1 VFAVP
6 LQDGKRELLV
16 CTGCPMCPGRMRITK
31 ECECC
36 RAFQK
41 RRRQT
46 GRTVPP
52 EPTDESVRYIPLT
65 KGRYAIIDAA
75 DYERVAQYKWCTFGS
90 GERLYACRNC
100 KGKMIFLHRFLT
112 NAPKGKVVDHI
123 DGNGLND
130 RRENLRVCTHRQ
142 NSHNARPFGKASR
155 FKGVWWNR
163 IKKMWEVRIRYRGRS
178 TWIGLFRDEIEAA
191 RAYDR
196 KAYECF
202 GEYAYL
208 NFPHEIAERCRR
220 AG

>member
-6 LQDGKRELLV
+6 LQDGERELLV
-16 CTGCPMCPGRMRITK
+16 CTGCPMCPGRMRVTK

-75 DYERVAQYKWCTFGS
+75 DYERASEHKWCASCS
-90 GERLYACRNC
+90 GCRIYAYCHMN
-100 KGKMIFLHRFLT
+100 GKTVALHRFLT
-112 NAPKGKVVDHI
+112 NAPKGMVVDHI
-123 DGNGLND
+123 DGNTLND
-130 RRENLRVCTHRQ
+130 RRSNLRVCTQQQ
-142 NSHNARPFGKASR
+142 NLYNSRPKGKSSH
-155 FKGVWWNR
+155 FKGICWDKGKRRWVVY
-163 IKKMWEVRIRYRGRS
+163 VRYEGRN
-178 TWIGLFRDEIEAA
+178 IYVGRFRSEINAA

-202 GEYAYL
+202 GQYAYL
-208 NFPHEIAERCRR
+208 NFPYEIAERCRR